1 MYVGN
6 VMRTALVTVPPDTTL
21 LSAQDILEKNRINH
35 LLVVDADG
43 ELLGIVSDR
52 DLKKSWASSAT
63 TLSKNELMYL
73 LDQVTVFSIMAK
85 KTIAITPG
93 TTIERAALLMNQN
106 RINALPVLEGKDL
119 VGIITS
125 SDVIKILLEAI
136 GIDKDSARLTVL
148 VKDRIGVISDI
159 SQTLRNQ
166 GINIRSLFTWPENDH
181 PGVYY
186 LVIRVPADSG
196 EKAAASLTDSGFKVL
211 SHYVKD
217 LGPYLP
223 GGEH

>member
-6 VMRTALVTVPPDTTL
+6 VMRSELVTVPPETTL
-21 LSAQDILEKNRINH
+21 LSAQNILEQKQINH
-35 LLVVDADG
+35 LLVVDSDG

-73 LDQVTVFSIMAK
+73 LDQVTVASIMAK
-85 KTIAITPG
+85 KTITIAPG
-93 TTIERAALLMNQN
+93 TTIERAALLMNEN
-106 RINALPVLEGKDL
+106 RINALPIVEGDDL

-125 SDVIKILLEAI
+125 RDVIKILLEAI
-136 GIDKDSARLTVL
+136 GIEKDSARLTVL
-148 VKDRIGVISDI
+148 VRDRIGVISDI
-159 SQTLRNQ
+159 SQALRDK

-186 LVIRVPADSG
+186 LVVRVPADVG
-196 EKAAASLTDSGFKVL
+196 EKAAAGLQEKGFKVL

-217 LGPYLP
+217 LSPYLP
-223 GGEH
+223 EK

>member
-6 VMRTALVTVPPDTTL
+6 VMRTKLVTVPPETTL
-21 LSAQDILEKNRINH
+21 LSAQEMLDKNQINH
-35 LLVVDADG
+35 LLVVDSEG

-93 TTIERAALLMNQN
+93 TTIERAALLMNQS
-106 RINALPVLEGKDL
+106 RINALPVLEENEL

-136 GIDKDSARLTVL
+136 GIEQDSARLTVL

-159 SQTLRNQ
+159 SQALRDE

-186 LVIRVPADSG
+186 LVIRIPADAG
-196 EKAAASLTDSGFKVL
+196 GKAAASLEKAGFKVL
-211 SHYVKD
+211 ARYVKD
-217 LGPYLP
+217 LSPYLP
-223 GGEH
+223 GN

>member
-1 MYVGN
+1 MYVGT
-6 VMRTALVTVPPDTTL
+6 VMRTELVTVPPDTTL
-21 LSAQDILEKNRINH
+21 LSAQKTLEAKQINH
-35 LLVVDADG
+35 LLVVDGKG

-73 LDQVTVFSIMAK
+73 LDQVTVASIMAK
-85 KTIAITPG
+85 KTLTIAPG

-106 RINALPVLEGKDL
+106 RINALPVLEGEDL

-136 GIDKDSARLTVL
+136 GIGKDSARLTVL

-166 GINIRSLFTWPENDH
+166 GINIRSLFTWPENTH

-186 LVIRVPADSG
+186 LVVRVPADVG
-196 EKAAASLTDSGFKVL
+196 AKAAASLENSGFKVL
-211 SHYVKD
+211 SQYVKD
-217 LGPYLP
+217 LSPYLP
-223 GGEH
+223 AS

>member
-1 MYVGN
+1 MYVGT
-6 VMRTALVTVPPDTTL
+6 VMRTELVSVPPSTTL
-21 LSAQDILEKNRINH
+21 HAAQDMLDKKQINH

-73 LDQVTVFSIMAK
+73 LDQVTVASIMAK
-85 KTIAITPG
+85 NTMTIAPG

-106 RINALPVLEGKDL
+106 RINALPVLEGDDL

-125 SDVIKILLEAI
+125 SDVITILLEAI
-136 GIDKDSARLTVL
+136 GIEKDSARLTVL
-148 VKDRIGVISDI
+148 VKDRVGVISDI
-159 SQTLRNQ
+159 SQTLREK
-166 GINIRSLFTWPENDH
+166 GINIRSLFTWPEKGH

-186 LVIRVPADSG
+186 LVVRVPAADG
-196 EKAAASLTDSGFKVL
+196 EKATASLEGAGFKIL

-217 LGPYLP
+217 LDPYLP
-223 GGEH
+223 GS

>member
-6 VMRTALVTVPPDTTL
+6 VMRTELVTVPPETTL
-21 LSAQDILEKNRINH
+21 LAAQDLLDQKQINH
-35 LLVVDADG
+35 LLVVDGEG

-73 LDQVTVFSIMAK
+73 LDQVTVFSIMTK

-93 TTIERAALLMNQN
+93 TTIERAALLMNQH
-106 RINALPVLEGKDL
+106 RINALPVLDGKAL

-125 SDVIKILLEAI
+125 RDVIKILLEAI

-159 SQTLRNQ
+159 SRALRED
-166 GINIRSLFTWPENDH
+166 GINIRSLFTWPEQNH

-186 LVIRVPADSG
+186 LVIRVPASAG
-196 EKAAASLTDSGFKVL
+196 ENAAARLEKEGFKVI

-217 LGPYLP
+217 LSPYLP
-223 GGEH
+223 GG

>member
-1 MYVGN
+1 MYVGT
-6 VMRTALVTVPPDTTL
+6 VMRTQLVTVPPQTTL
-21 LSAQDILEKNRINH
+21 LSAQNILEENQINH
-35 LLVVDADG
+35 LLVVDSAG
-43 ELLGIVSDR
+43 ELIGIVSDR

-73 LDQVTVFSIMAK
+73 LDQVTVASIMAK
-85 KTIAITPG
+85 KTLTITPG
-93 TTIERAALLMNQN
+93 TTIERAALLMNEN
-106 RINALPVLEGKDL
+106 RINALPVLEGDTL

-125 SDVIKILLEAI
+125 RDVIKVLLEAI
-136 GIDKDSARLTVL
+136 GIEKDSARLTVL

-186 LVIRVPADSG
+186 LVVRVPADVG
-196 EKAAASLTDSGFKVL
+196 EKASANLEQQGFKVL
-211 SHYVKD
+211 PNYVKD
-217 LGPYLP
+217 LSPYLP
-223 GGEH
+223 EH

>member
-1 MYVGN
+1 MYVGT
-6 VMRTALVTVPPDTTL
+6 VMRTELATVPPDTTL
-21 LSAQDILEKNRINH
+21 LAAQDSMEKKQTNH
-35 LLVVDADG
+35 ILVVDREG

-63 TLSKNELMYL
+63 TLSKNELTYL
-73 LDQVTVFSIMAK
+73 LDQVTVASIMTK
-85 KTIAITPG
+85 KTMTITPG

-106 RINALPVLEGKDL
+106 RINALPVIEKDEL

-125 SDVIKILLEAI
+125 SDVIKVLLEAV
-136 GIDKDSARLTVL
+136 GIEKDSARLTVL

-159 SQTLRNQ
+159 SQTLRDQ
-166 GINIRSLFTWPENDH
+166 DINIRSLFTWPENDH

-186 LVIRVPADSG
+186 LVVRVPADAG
-196 EKAAASLTDSGFKVL
+196 DKAAVSLEKSGFKVL
-211 SHYVKD
+211 SHYEKE

-223 GGEH
+223 GS

>member
-1 MYVGN
+1 
-6 VMRTALVTVPPDTTL
+6 MRTELVTVPPETTL
-21 LSAQDILEKNRINH
+21 LSAQGILEKKQINH
-35 LLVVDADG
+35 LLVVDKEG

-106 RINALPVLEGKDL
+106 RINALPVLEEKDL

-136 GIDKDSARLTVL
+136 GIEQDSARLTVL

-159 SQTLRNQ
+159 SQALREQ
-166 GINIRSLFTWPENDH
+166 GVNIRSLFTWPVKDH

-186 LVIRVPADSG
+186 LVLRVPAKVG
-196 EKAAASLTDSGFKVL
+196 EKAAASLQENGFKVL
-211 SHYVKD
+211 SKYVKD
-217 LGPYLP
+217 LSPYLP
-223 GGEH
+223 GN